1 MGKLGAY
8 EKNGGMAAHK
18 TRTPSQAELD
28 PRGRCCGMPSELR
41 GVAEVPLGQLH
52 PASPF
57 PPTVLILAERVSPKP
72 SGPGDDV
79 GPRGNENGEGL

>member
-1 MGKLGAY
+1 
-8 EKNGGMAAHK
+8 
-18 TRTPSQAELD
+18 
-28 PRGRCCGMPSELR
+28 MPTELR
-41 GVAEVPLGQLH
+41 GVAEVPLDRLH

-57 PPTVLILAERVSPKP
+57 PLAVLILAPRGSPKQ